1 MQEVANRMKDYIRKE
16 IRIQGHLEMRELSAK
31 FTTDVVASSIYGVES
46 GAFSQEKSEIRD
58 VARNVL
64 SPSLRMFFII
74 GLAPFFPWITNF
86 VKVKFC
92 PDKEAN
98 FLINLLN
105 NALKYRK
112 ENNIERQDYLD
123 FLIHLREKKGLSDV
137 EIAAHT
143 LSFFFDGIETSSLTL
158 SYVFYE
164 VNYTS
169 HIVS

>member
-1 MQEVANRMKDYIRKE
+1 MQEVAGRMKKYIHKE
-16 IRIQGHLEMRELSAK
+16 IRIQDHLEMRELCAK

-46 GAFSQEKSEIRD
+46 GAFSGEKSEIRQ
-58 VARNVL
+58 VARDVL
-64 SPSLRMFFII
+64 KPSLRLFFII
-74 GLAPFFPWITNF
+74 GLAPFFPWISNI

-98 FLINLLN
+98 FLVKLLN
-105 NALKYRK
+105 DALKYRK

-143 LSFFFDGIETSSLTL
+143 LSFFFDGIETSSMAL
-158 SYVFYE
+158 SNIFYE
-164 VNYTS
+164 VS
-169 HIVS
+169 V